1 MPLGYETS
9 SIVIPHITNKQ
20 AEWKQLAVNADDISA
35 EVMVL
40 PAQPYV
46 QCPWVER
53 LAALIDEDVGGL
65 DPVRLLLPV
74 QELETVHLI
83 ALQVVNTIGSTLEP
97 ADDDGAQRLLAG
109 TRRSMHV

>member
-1 MPLGYETS
+1 VCPFPWPPMR
-9 SIVIPHITNKQ
+9 IPS
-20 AEWKQLAVNADDISA
+20 NAA
-35 EVMVL
+35 ACGHEAGTAAQRL
-40 PAQPYV
+40 RQPAQPYV

>member
-1 MPLGYETS
+1 MPQHVDMKRERQPS
-9 SIVIPHITNKQ
+9 S
-20 AEWKQLAVNADDISA
+20 LASPLYHASDTHPP
-35 EVMVL
+35 EG
-40 PAQPYV
+40 
-46 QCPWVER
+46 
-53 LAALIDEDVGGL
+53 LAAFIDEDVGGL

>member
-1 MPLGYETS
+1 MPQHVDMHRERQPGGFS
-9 SIVIPHITNKQ
+9 SPFNH
-20 AEWKQLAVNADDISA
+20 ASDAH
-35 EVMVL
+35 
-40 PAQPYV
+40 PA
-46 QCPWVER
+46 ER